1 MPSPLNTGKLSVEP
15 QGSVFHCLLLAILY
29 LLVAYIVIWLKLEFW
44 LTLFL
49 ALAMLISFFDEICTH
64 GLRVSKNAIAA
75 VECEHG
81 AWLIRY
87 RNGSIGRFER
97 VESVV
102 ILDWLVVMN
111 FRHSL
116 IEKVSI
122 PVFTDSL
129 PVQDF
134 RHLRGYLNLRLD
146 CQDKV
151 YPKLGGTNTVSTGS
165 VSVSG

>member
-1 MPSPLNTGKLSVEP
+1 MPSPLNTGRLSVEP
-15 QGSVFHCLLLAILY
+15 QGSVLHCLLLAILY

-49 ALAMLISFFDEICTH
+49 ALALLISFFDEICTH
-64 GLRVSKNAIAA
+64 GRRVSKNAIAA

-87 RNGSIGRFER
+87 RNGTNRRFER
-97 VESVV
+97 VESAVV
-102 ILDWLVVMN
+102 LDWLVVLN

-116 IEKVSI
+116 IEKISI

>member
-49 ALAMLISFFDEICTH
+49 VLALLISFFDETCTH

-87 RNGSIGRFER
+87 RNGTNRRFER
-97 VESVV
+97 VESAVV
-102 ILDWLVVMN
+102 LDWLVVLN

-116 IEKVSI
+116 I
-122 PVFTDSL
+122 
-129 PVQDF
+129 
-134 RHLRGYLNLRLD
+134 
-146 CQDKV
+146 
-151 YPKLGGTNTVSTGS
+151 
-165 VSVSG
+165 